1 MKNNPKNGIFA
12 FFAVFC
18 IFFLSV
24 CSNDGGSEFRTG
36 WAEGR
41 SIPYTYR
48 CSVLTVTERDL
59 SSHYELYQDAENII
73 FDSYEFYSDEEAFY
87 RFEEPKYYTH
97 KMYVISSM
105 EELLKTLEEAG
116 AEVSEVYRMFLR
128 FDLEKYNASY
138 FSLNILIL
146 WLIEE
151 KEGLPMRNWIHSLT
165 VNEGTLSVNVLRAKP
180 LGSRASNNFAH
191 FEIKVRKAD
200 IAEVTNVEMV
210 TRHVGPLMEAVSVRI
225 LTEYFDK
232 KLTVNDFDPTRKY
245 FSEIT
250 KDYDPYHGFG
260 NYRVVVL
267 RLKIPGREFARAAVE
282 YLKTLYFVHP
292 QSDVFLNP
300 F

>member
-87 RFEEPKYYTH
+87 RFEKEPKYYIH

-105 EELLKTLEEAG
+105 EELLKTLEETR
-116 AEVSEVYRMFLR
+116 AEKPRMFER
-128 FDLEKYNASY
+128 FDLEKYNEPY
-138 FSLNILIL
+138 FSEKILIL

-151 KEGLPMRNWIHSLT
+151 KHGLPMRNWIHSLT
-165 VNEGTLSVNVLRAKP
+165 VNEDTLSVNVLRASP
-180 LGSRASNNFAH
+180 LGSRGSNDLAF
-191 FEIKVRKAD
+191 FEIQVKKAD
-200 IAEVTNVEMV
+200 IVGVTNVEMV
-210 TRHVGPLMEAVSVRI
+210 TRHVGPLIEGFTVTI

-232 KLTVNDFDPTRKY
+232 IFTVNDFGKEY

-250 KDYDPYHGFG
+250 NDYKYDEFYLS
-260 NYRVVVL
+260 RQISL
-267 RLKIPGREFARAAVE
+267 RLRTPGREFARAAVE
-282 YLKTLYFVHP
+282 HLKTLYFVHP
-292 QSDVFLNP
+292 HSSPLVNP